1 MAQPLPPPAHDPK
14 TLFAGALK
22 GFSREKPVLV
32 MGHNDADG
40 LSATAIFTRALRA
53 AGWHAETRTLGRGE
67 NPWSP
72 EIAAELAAA
81 RAGSLI
87 VTDLGLR
94 AQKLG
99 PPGLPVAIVDHHV
112 PQGFEG
118 AAAPAANTTVITGY
132 GLDPIPTSSL
142 LAWRCVAALGAGS
155 ENLLW
160 LAALGVIGDM
170 ADKDFPLVMA
180 EAKPFGITALR
191 DAASL
196 VNAPRR
202 ASAGDAS
209 PALALLMRADGPKD
223 LLSGRFPETQA
234 LLAAKAEVKAALDV
248 AKRVPPKIA
257 GDVALIR
264 FSTPAQ
270 VHPLVAQ
277 SWRGRLSDKIV
288 IAANEGF
295 RPGWVHFAARTATGA
310 DLIRFFAAHRPQ
322 GADEHYGG
330 GHVQASGGA
339 LKPEQWR
346 EFLENI
352 GFGPAKKDVA

>member
-1 MAQPLPPPAHDPK
+1 MVQTLPPPARDPQ

-22 GFSREKPVLV
+22 SFSREKPVLV

-40 LSATAIFTRALRA
+40 LSATVIFARALRE
-53 AGWHAETRTLGRGE
+53 AGWPAETRTLGRGE

-72 EIAAELAAA
+72 EIAEELAANPP
-81 RAGSLI
+81 GGLV

-94 AQKLG
+94 APKLG
-99 PPGLPVAIVDHHV
+99 GPALPVAIIDHHV
-112 PQGFEG
+112 PQGFE
-118 AAAPAANTTVITGY
+118 AASAPAENTTVITGY

-142 LAWRCVAALGAGS
+142 LAYRCVAALGAGS
-155 ENLLW
+155 GLLW
-160 LAALGVIGDM
+160 LAALGLVGDM
-170 ADKDFPLVMA
+170 ADKDFPAVMA
-180 EAKPFGITALR
+180 EAKPFGVTALR
-191 DAASL
+191 DAAAL

-223 LLSGRFPETQA
+223 VLSGRFPETQA
-234 LLAAKAEVKAALDV
+234 LLAARAEVKAALD
-248 AKRVPPKIA
+248 AARRVPPKVS

-277 SWRGRLSDKIV
+277 SWRGRLRDKIV

-310 DLIRFFAAHRPQ
+310 DLIGFFAAHRPQ
-322 GADEHYGG
+322 GADANYGG
-330 GHVQASGGA
+330 GHRGASGGA

-352 GFGPAKKDVA
+352 GFATGKKDKA